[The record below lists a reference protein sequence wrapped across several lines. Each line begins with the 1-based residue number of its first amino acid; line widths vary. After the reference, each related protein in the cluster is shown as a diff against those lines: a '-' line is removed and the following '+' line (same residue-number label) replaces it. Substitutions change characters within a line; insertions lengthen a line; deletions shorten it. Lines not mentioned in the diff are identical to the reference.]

1 MVRKSLAP
9 RLRLLLLDRTGG
21 RCPLCGTALGG
32 GGEVHHL
39 EFVAEGGGD
48 DPDNLAYLCERCH
61 GVFAHRLYLQ
71 SERRYLRAA
80 AEHWYRL
87 VAVGRLIADRQP
99 WPSVAAAVLG
109 PEIFSGSV
117 RLGAH
122 GLLAEWIDWLLCAA
136 PAEDPAT
143 RLTCFRLKALAARVA
158 TYFEGDSVAR
168 ARLEILEAALPASP
182 LEEHDL
188 YAYEIARAK
197 VFHQLELREAEAAS
211 LERLV
216 RVAPHDSEL
225 AFRRTSFALRYG
237 DALPPIRQSVP
248 IGRPA
253 SVGEN
258 ISFSNLRA
266 DRGRALARDDR
277 YSEAY
282 LSLAEAFSEAR
293 RLFHRRGLFNKAMR
307 LAELSLILGEGELA
321 AKWFVIGEQFRSDS
335 RNLALARE
343 PLRLRI
349 SALIGEE
356 ALARTRVGHTSP
368 SAVPGDPAALRAM
381 PRGAVQV
388 EAPIDLP

>member
-1 MVRKSLAP
+1 MVRKGLAP
-9 RLRLLLLDRTGG
+9 GLRLRLLDRTGG

-39 EFVAEGGGD
+39 EFLAAGGGD

-61 GVFAHRLYLQ
+61 GLFAHRLYLH
-71 SERRYLRAA
+71 SERQYLRGV

-87 VAVGRLIADRQP
+87 VAVGRLIASRRP
-99 WPSVAAAVLG
+99 WPSTAAAVLG
-109 PEIFSGSV
+109 PEILSGSV

-122 GLLAEWIDWLLCAA
+122 GLLGEWIDWLLLAA
-136 PAEDPAT
+136 PAEDRAT
-143 RLTCFRLKALAARVA
+143 RLTCFRLKALAARLA
-158 TYFEGDSVAR
+158 TYLEGASVAR
-168 ARLEILEAALPASP
+168 ARLEVLEAAVPASP
-182 LEEHDL
+182 LEERDL

-216 RVAPHDSEL
+216 SVAPQDPEL

-237 DALPPIRQSVP
+237 DALPPTPYPVP

-253 SVGEN
+253 SVGES
-258 ISFSNLRA
+258 ISLSNLRA

-277 YSEAY
+277 YPEAY
-282 LSLAEAFSEAR
+282 LELAEAFSEGR
-293 RLFHRRGLFNKAMR
+293 RVFHRRGLFNKAMR
-307 LAELSLILGEGELA
+307 LAEFSLILGEGERA
-321 AKWFVIGEQFRSDS
+321 AEWFVVGEQFRSVS

-356 ALARTRVGHTSP
+356 ALARTRVGHPSP
-368 SAVPGDPAALRAM
+368 PAAPGDPAALGAVL
-381 PRGAVQV
+381 RGAVQI
-388 EAPIDLP
+388 EAPTDLP